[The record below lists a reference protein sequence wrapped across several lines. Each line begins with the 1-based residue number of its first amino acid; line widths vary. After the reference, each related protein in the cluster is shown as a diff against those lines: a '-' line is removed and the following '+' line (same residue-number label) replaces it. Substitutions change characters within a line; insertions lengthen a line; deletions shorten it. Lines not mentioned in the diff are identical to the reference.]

1 MVFAFSCGLLISS
14 DLPRLHKSGYASF
27 VLNRILKM
35 NETYLLWVYEEEG
48 GFLIDSTVSKP
59 LKTLLATQNESVS
72 SPPLHKDVEEHT
84 EVIPQE

>member
-1 MVFAFSCGLLISS
+1 M
-14 DLPRLHKSGYASF
+14 K
-27 VLNRILKM
+27 
-35 NETYLLWVYEEEG
+35 EEG
-48 GFLIDSTVSKP
+48 GFLIDCTVSKP